1 MRSMTSHIIGSHF
14 KTEMRS
20 HMDTPKTTAKG
31 IKLTKT
37 MLLTVFSILLF
48 LVVFNSSVLIGSIGF
63 SPGFTIRIILKSL
76 FGAGDISDIPEST
89 VTIILNVRMP
99 RVILSA
105 MVGAALSLAGAAMQG
120 LLKNPLADGSTL
132 GIASGGALGAVLSI
146 VLGISIPFFPQAG
159 LAIMSILASFLSLM
173 FILTLT
179 YKIDY
184 NLSNQTIILTGVIFS
199 MLAGS
204 ITSLLV
210 SLSGNNLRQVVF
222 WSMGSFSGKGW
233 SHVTLMLPFFIIGA
247 VPLTFLSRELNAFS
261 LGEEQAG
268 FIGVN
273 IKKVKFTILVLVS
286 VLVGASVAVGG
297 TIGFVGLVIPHITRF
312 ITGPDHKKLL
322 PFSVLFG
329 ASFLMAADLLSRTV
343 LSPAEIPIGVVT
355 SLVGGIL
362 FIYIFYSKMNAGR
375 QGH

>member
-1 MRSMTSHIIGSHF
+1 
-14 KTEMRS
+14 
-20 HMDTPKTTAKG
+20 MDTPKTTAKG

-362 FIYIFYSKMNAGR
+362 FIYIFYSKMNVR
-375 QGH
+375 R

>member
-1 MRSMTSHIIGSHF
+1 MNIS
-14 KTEMRS
+14 
-20 HMDTPKTTAKG
+20 KTTGKG
-31 IKLTKT
+31 IKGTRT
-37 MLLTVFSILLF
+37 ALLTAFAIVLFFVVFLLSILT
-48 LVVFNSSVLIGSIGF
+48 GSIGF
-63 SPGFTIRIILKSL
+63 SLKETVRLALNYL
-76 FGAGDISDIPEST
+76 FGLGDISDIPES
-89 VTIILNVRMP
+89 VITIILNVRLP

-132 GIASGGALGAVLSI
+132 GIASGGALGAVVSI
-146 VLGISIPFFPQAG
+146 VLGINLPIFPQAG
-159 LAIMSILASFLSLM
+159 LAIMSILSSFLSLL

-199 MLAGS
+199 MLTGS

-210 SLSGNNLRQVVF
+210 ALSGNNLRQVVF

-233 SHVTLMLPFFIIGA
+233 SHVALMLPFFVIGA
-247 VPLTFLSRELNAFS
+247 IPLVSLSRELNAFS

-268 FIGVN
+268 FIGVSTKK
-273 IKKVKFTILVLVS
+273 IKFAILIFVSILVGISVS
-286 VLVGASVAVGG
+286 VGG

-312 ITGPDHKKLL
+312 ITGPDHKKSL

-329 ASFLMAADLLSRTV
+329 ATFLMGTDLLSRTV

-362 FIYIFYSKMNAGR
+362 FIYIFYTGINAR
-375 QGH
+375 R

>member
-1 MRSMTSHIIGSHF
+1 ME
-14 KTEMRS
+14 KT
-20 HMDTPKTTAKG
+20 KTAKKG
-31 IKLTKT
+31 IRHTKT
-37 MLLTVFSILLF
+37 VLLTVSAILLF
-48 LVVFNSSVLIGSIGF
+48 LVVFLLSVLTGSIGF
-63 SPGFTIRIILKSL
+63 SLNEAVRLILNYL
-76 FGAGDISDIPEST
+76 FGIGDISDIPDS
-89 VTIILNVRMP
+89 VITIIVNVRLP

-105 MVGAALSLAGAAMQG
+105 LVGAALSLAGAAMQG

-146 VLGISIPFFPQAG
+146 VLGINIPFFPQAG
-159 LAIMSILASFLSLM
+159 LAVMSILSSFLSLL

-179 YKIDY
+179 YKIDF

-210 SLSGNNLRQVVF
+210 ALSGNNLRQVVF

-233 SHVTLMLPFFIIGA
+233 SHVVLMLPFLMIGA
-247 VPLTFLSRELNAFS
+247 IPLISLSRELNAFS

-268 FIGVN
+268 FIGVS
-273 IKKVKFTILVLVS
+273 IKKVKFGILILVS
-286 VLVGASVAVGG
+286 ILVGISVAVGG

-322 PFSVLFG
+322 PFSVVFG
-329 ASFLMAADLLSRTV
+329 SSFLMGADLLSRTA

-355 SLVGGIL
+355 SLVGGVL
-362 FIYIFYSKMNAGR
+362 FIYIFYSGINAR
-375 QGH
+375 R

>member
-1 MRSMTSHIIGSHF
+1 MEVT
-14 KTEMRS
+14 
-20 HMDTPKTTAKG
+20 KTTEKG
-31 IKLTKT
+31 IRHTRT
-37 MLLTVFSILLF
+37 ILLAASAILLF
-48 LVVFNSSVLIGSIGF
+48 LVVFLLSVLTGSIGF
-63 SPGFTIRIILKSL
+63 SPGDTMRLVLNHL
-76 FGAGDISDIPEST
+76 FGIGDISDIPDS
-89 VTIILNVRMP
+89 VITIIVNVRLP

-105 MVGAALSLAGAAMQG
+105 LVGAALSLAGAAMQG

-146 VLGISIPFFPQAG
+146 VLGINIPFLPQAG
-159 LAIMSILASFLSLM
+159 LAVMSILSSFLSLL

-179 YKIDY
+179 YKIDF

-210 SLSGNNLRQVVF
+210 ALSGNNLRQVVF

-233 SHVTLMLPFFIIGA
+233 SHVVLMLPFFMIGA
-247 VPLTFLSRELNAFS
+247 IPLISLSRELNAFS

-273 IKKVKFTILVLVS
+273 IKKVKFGILIFVS
-286 VLVGASVAVGG
+286 VLVGISVAVGG

-322 PFSVLFG
+322 PFSVVFG
-329 ASFLMAADLLSRTV
+329 SSFLMGADLLSRTA

-355 SLVGGIL
+355 SLVGGVL
-362 FIYIFYSKMNAGR
+362 FIYIFYSGINAR
-375 QGH
+375 R

>member
-1 MRSMTSHIIGSHF
+1 M
-14 KTEMRS
+14 K
-20 HMDTPKTTAKG
+20 TPKTIRKG
-31 IKLTKT
+31 IGHTKT
-37 MLLTVFSILLF
+37 VLLTAFAILLF
-48 LVVFNSSVLIGSIGF
+48 FVVFFLSILIGSIGF
-63 SPGFTIRIILKSL
+63 SLNETIRLTL
-76 FGAGDISDIPEST
+76 NYFFGLGDTSDIPDS
-89 VTIILNVRMP
+89 VITIILSVRLP

-105 MVGAALSLAGAAMQG
+105 LVGASLSLAGAAMQG

-132 GIASGGALGAVLSI
+132 GITSGGALGAVLSI
-146 VLGISIPFFPQAG
+146 VLGINIPFFPQAG
-159 LAIMSILASFLSLM
+159 LAVMSILSSFLSLL

-179 YKIDY
+179 YKIDL

-210 SLSGNNLRQVVF
+210 ALSGSNLRQVVF

-233 SHVTLMLPFFIIGA
+233 SHVALILPFFIIGA
-247 VPLTFLSRELNAFS
+247 IPLISLSRELNAFS

-268 FIGVN
+268 FIGVST
-273 IKKVKFTILVLVS
+273 KKVKFAILILVS
-286 VLVGASVAVGG
+286 ILVGISVAVGG

-322 PFSVLFG
+322 PFSVVFG
-329 ASFLMAADLLSRTV
+329 ASFLMGTDLLSRTV

-362 FIYIFYSKMNAGR
+362 FIYIFYTGINSR
-375 QGH
+375 R

>member
-1 MRSMTSHIIGSHF
+1 MRTFSMTRFGG
-14 KTEMRS
+14 
-20 HMDTPKTTAKG
+20 HMDKSGTAG
-31 IKLTKT
+31 KLKKRTKT
-37 MLLTVFSILLF
+37 FLLAVFSILLF
-48 LVVFNSSVLIGSIGF
+48 LLVFNSSVLIGSIGF
-63 SPGFTIRIILKSL
+63 SPDYTIRIILKHF
-76 FGAGDISDIPEST
+76 FGAGDISDIPDSAA
-89 VTIILNVRMP
+89 TIILNVRMP

-132 GIASGGALGAVLSI
+132 GISSGGALGAVISI
-146 VLGISIPFFPQAG
+146 VLGINIPLFSQAG

-173 FILTLT
+173 FILALT

-184 NLSNQTIILTGVIFS
+184 NLSNHTIILTGVIFS

-233 SHVTLMLPFFIIGA
+233 SHVALMLPLFLAGSL
-247 VPLTFLSRELNAFS
+247 PLTFLSRELNAFS

-268 FIGVN
+268 FIGVD
-273 IKKVKFTILVLVS
+273 IKKVKFAILILVS

-312 ITGPDHKKLL
+312 ITGPDHRKLL

-329 ASFLMAADLLSRTV
+329 SSFLMAADLLSRTV

-362 FIYIFYSKMNAGR
+362 FIYIFYSKMNVR
-375 QGH
+375 R

>member
-1 MRSMTSHIIGSHF
+1 MKNS
-14 KTEMRS
+14 
-20 HMDTPKTTAKG
+20 KTTGKE
-31 IKLTKT
+31 IMHTKT
-37 MLLTVFSILLF
+37 VLLSVFAMLLF
-48 LVVFNSSVLIGSIGF
+48 LVVFFLSMLTGSIGF
-63 SPGFTIRIILKSL
+63 SLDETIRLILNCL
-76 FGAGDISDIPEST
+76 FGIGDISDIPDSVT
-89 VTIILNVRMP
+89 TIILNVRLP

-105 MVGAALSLAGAAMQG
+105 LVGAALSLAGAAMQG

-146 VLGISIPFFPQAG
+146 VLGISVPFFPQAG
-159 LAIMSILASFLSLM
+159 LAIMSILSSFLSLI

-179 YKIDY
+179 YKIDF

-199 MLAGS
+199 MLTGS

-210 SLSGNNLRQVVF
+210 ALSGNNLRQVVF

-233 SHVTLMLPFFIIGA
+233 SHVALMLPFFMIGA
-247 VPLTFLSRELNAFS
+247 VPLISLSRELNAFS

-268 FIGVN
+268 FIGVSTR
-273 IKKVKFTILVLVS
+273 KVKFAILVLVS
-286 VLVGASVAVGG
+286 VLVGISVAVGG

-329 ASFLMAADLLSRTV
+329 ASFLMGTDLLARTV

-362 FIYIFYSKMNAGR
+362 FIYIFYTGINAR
-375 QGH
+375 R